1 MHHFLTDRD
10 QSNMIRSLL
19 YLSMR
24 ISEVNY
30 IVDYRL
36 QIKFEDGA
44 AGEIDLV
51 ELVEKGVFQPLK
63 DRKLFSKVYS
73 TGSSIAW
80 SDELEIDANTL
91 YAEVTGKPI
100 A

>member
-1 MHHFLTDRD
+1 MHHSVADRS
-10 QSNMIRSLL
+10 QSSMIRSLL

-24 ISEVNY
+24 VSEVNY
-30 IVDYRL
+30 ILDYRL
-36 QIKFEDGA
+36 QIKFEDGV
-44 AGEIDLV
+44 AGEVDLV

-63 DRKLFSKVYS
+63 DRTLFSKVYS